1 VAGILVIAGTGVT
14 GTPCS
19 PSRLP
24 AQDSHPIRESVT
36 SVHGI
41 DGIYTLGRA
50 VESIRNGSG
59 LTVIAFD
66 PLSPQ
71 RIGRRIEAE
80 FFSNSLGELIR
91 ALAFVIE
98 VSSLWK

>member
-1 VAGILVIAGTGVT
+1 VT
-14 GTPCS
+14 P
-19 PSRLP
+19 
-24 AQDSHPIRESVT
+24 
-36 SVHGI
+36 VHAI
-41 DGIYTLGRA
+41 DGIYTLGWA
-50 VESIRNGSG
+50 VESIRNESG
-59 LTVIAFD
+59 LATIAFG

-98 VSSLWK
+98 ISSLWK